1 MVKTI
6 FEFTEGVVRV
16 SSHGFGSVR
25 CVGRIGAA
33 TLNFVLHSDELWSA
47 VFESFAEDP
56 RADERYQHAKQVIFG
71 MAMLQ
76 LEELRKEGLA

>member
-6 FEFTEGVVRV
+6 FEFTDGVVRA

-25 CVGRIGAA
+25 CIGKIGSAA
-33 TLNFVLHSDELWSA
+33 INLVLHSDELWSA
-47 VFESFAEDP
+47 IFETRAEDP
-56 RADERYQHAKQVIFG
+56 QSDERWQHAKQVIYG

-76 LEELRKEGLA
+76 VEELRKEGVV